1 MQDTYIGD
9 EGNGFPL
16 VLVHGFLGSSR
27 MWGPQIDF
35 FKDYFRVITP
45 DLPGYG
51 KSNKV
56 RSHNNIQSMAHL
68 LLDCLEEKKIDKFY
82 LLGHSMG
89 GMIVQE
95 MAKKGGDKI
104 SKLVCYS
111 TGPRGEMPGRF
122 ETVDQSRENL
132 KKKGLEI
139 TAQNI
144 AKTWFIKGENAKY
157 FDICIEAGKQT
168 SIETVD
174 NALIAFKNWN
184 GVDTLKNIKNETLI
198 VWGDQDKSYN
208 LEQIQTLEKNGYQS
222 DPEIFKVPGAYEL
235 PLAVKNVAEKKK
247 PDGIIALGAIVRGA
261 TPHFDYIAT
270 ETAAGLTK
278 VRLEYNIPVGFGVLT
293 CDTMEQAIERSG
305 EGSGNKGIEST
316 EAVIG
321 MIEFLH
327 NL

>member
-1 MQDTYIGD
+1 MQDIYIGD
-9 EGNGFPL
+9 EGKGFPL
-16 VLVHGFLGSSR
+16 VLIHGFLGSSR

-56 RSHNNIQSMAHL
+56 KSHNSIQSMANL

-95 MAKKGGDKI
+95 MAKKSGNKI
-104 SKLVCYS
+104 TKLVCYS
-111 TGPRGEMPGRF
+111 TGPKGEMPGRF

-139 TAQNI
+139 TATNI
-144 AKTWFIKGENAKY
+144 AKTWFIKGEDAKY

-168 SIETVD
+168 SIEAVD

-184 GVDTLKNIKNETLI
+184 SVNTLKNIKNETLI

-208 LEQIQTLEKNGYQS
+208 LEQEQTLASN
-222 DPEIFKVPGAYEL
+222 
-235 PLAVKNVAEKKK
+235 
-247 PDGIIALGAIVRGA
+247 
-261 TPHFDYIAT
+261 
-270 ETAAGLTK
+270 
-278 VRLEYNIPVGFGVLT
+278 
-293 CDTMEQAIERSG
+293 IERS
-305 EGSGNKGIEST
+305 KF
-316 EAVIG
+316 VIFKDCAHNVHLEKPNQFNNT
-321 MIEFLH
+321 IKDFL
-327 NL
+327 L